1 MDEVRLKSTMRSAAL
16 RLAALTLVVGVA
28 AVTRMPYCTNDLFLG
43 DAADYLR
50 SVQSGLVSVYF
61 DRHSTSVLP
70 FTNLV
75 REQLKAGE
83 HPWEYLYRRGDS
95 SALRHFHVPAGFYGD
110 ALAMSLREPPWV
122 HRAMAAATGS
132 VLCGLM
138 FTYLIRFGVPLSIAF
153 AGTIMMAVDPRFVAT
168 NVDINPHTPFL
179 LFGFLCLFNLIE
191 FLQNRRM
198 APYIAS
204 LVCLA
209 ISLAV
214 LELGPALMLT
224 GIFAIGLSW
233 QTLMLKN
240 FFGPDRTRKVLLAVA
255 VFLGV
260 LLLVWPGGFIEGG
273 YVKSYGVFIWQAL
286 FRHEELFGPINPA
299 TIWNNLFG
307 RSIVCA
313 SLCIWAVVGG
323 SWIYARKKSPPAM
336 LVFVIYAVLA
346 AALNLGNRY
355 RNATYAS
362 EAILP
367 LLVAS
372 IVVSSTALA
381 HCKSK
386 TTRLVLHILLFSVCM
401 VRSAQEL
408 RTLPDPNDKPITIA
422 LERVISD
429 IRRIVPPP
437 ATLLVNKYR
446 ETYSLYLPDYAI
458 EVTQGPGTIVPL
470 LDEST
475 VNTKYLLLDIASI
488 DPEATNKLNIRYQLM
503 TSFGGTPGGV
513 KISLYQQRIR

>member
-1 MDEVRLKSTMRSAAL
+1 
-16 RLAALTLVVGVA
+16 
-28 AVTRMPYCTNDLFLG
+28 
-43 DAADYLR
+43 
-50 SVQSGLVSVYF
+50 
-61 DRHSTSVLP
+61 
-70 FTNLV
+70 
-75 REQLKAGE
+75 
-83 HPWEYLYRRGDS
+83 
-95 SALRHFHVPAGFYGD
+95 
-110 ALAMSLREPPWV
+110 
-122 HRAMAAATGS
+122 
-132 VLCGLM
+132 
-138 FTYLIRFGVPLSIAF
+138 
-153 AGTIMMAVDPRFVAT
+153 
-168 NVDINPHTPFL
+168 
-179 LFGFLCLFNLIE
+179 
-191 FLQNRRM
+191 
-198 APYIAS
+198 
-204 LVCLA
+204 
-209 ISLAV
+209 
-214 LELGPALMLT
+214 
-224 GIFAIGLSW
+224 
-233 QTLMLKN
+233 
-240 FFGPDRTRKVLLAVA
+240 
-255 VFLGV
+255 
-260 LLLVWPGGFIEGG
+260 
-273 YVKSYGVFIWQAL
+273 
-286 FRHEELFGPINPA
+286 
-299 TIWNNLFG
+299 
-307 RSIVCA
+307 
-313 SLCIWAVVGG
+313 
-323 SWIYARKKSPPAM
+323 YARKKSPPAM

-381 HCKSK
+381 HCKST

-513 KISLYQQRIR
+513 TISLYQQRI